1 MEILLAR
8 YAGYCYGVNR
18 AIKMTLDAS
27 EQRGGPIYTL
37 GPLIHNPQ
45 VVDKLTEQGIF
56 PVEDIH
62 EVEGGGIII
71 VRCHGIDPKV
81 ILEAKNRGLRVI
93 DATCPYVRK
102 VQNKASLLV
111 EEGYFLVILGE
122 RGHPEING
130 IVACAA
136 GEHIVLESVD
146 EVNNLPRRRKVG
158 LVVQTTQSQSNL
170 AALVSELIKRVGEL
184 RVYNTICNATML
196 RQRSALELARK
207 TDLIL
212 VVGGKN
218 SANTTRLAEICK
230 GVNAHTFHVETA
242 EEIEEQLF
250 REVRTVGIT
259 AGASTPDWIIE
270 EVVEKIK
277 AISSGA
283 LELKH
288 GKAL

>member
-1 MEILLAR
+1 MNILLAKH
-8 YAGYCYGVNR
+8 AGYCYGVNR

-45 VVDKLTEQGIF
+45 VINKLTERGVF

-62 EVEGGGIII
+62 EVEGGSIII

-111 EEGYFLVILGE
+111 KEGYFLVILGE

-136 GEHIVLESVD
+136 GEHIVLESAD

-170 AALVSELIKRVGEL
+170 VALVSELIKRVEEL

-196 RQRSALELARK
+196 RQRSALELANK
-207 TDLIL
+207 TDLML

-218 SANTTRLAEICK
+218 SANTTRLAEICR
-230 GVNAHTFHVETA
+230 GVNVHTLHVETA
-242 EEIEEQLF
+242 EEIEERFFQ
-250 REVRTVGIT
+250 EVGTLGIT

-270 EVVEKIK
+270 EIVQKIK
-277 AISSGA
+277 VISSEA
-283 LELKH
+283 PELKH
-288 GKAL
+288 GRAL

>member
-1 MEILLAR
+1 
-8 YAGYCYGVNR
+8 
-18 AIKMTLDAS
+18 MTLDAS

-45 VVDKLTEQGIF
+45 VVDKLTERGVF

-102 VQNKASLLV
+102 VQDKASLLV
-111 EEGYFLVILGE
+111 REGYFLVILGE

-130 IVACAA
+130 IVACAG

-146 EVNNLPRRRKVG
+146 EVDHLPRRRKVG
-158 LVVQTTQSQSNL
+158 LVVQTTHSQSNL

-207 TDLIL
+207 TDLML
-212 VVGGKN
+212 VVGGRN
-218 SANTTRLAEICK
+218 SANTTRLAEICR
-230 GVNAHTFHVETA
+230 GVNPHTFHVETA
-242 EEIEEQLF
+242 EEIEEQIF
-250 REVRTVGIT
+250 QEVRTVGIT

-277 AISSGA
+277 AISSEA

-288 GKAL
+288 GKAP

>member
-1 MEILLAR
+1 MDILLAKH
-8 YAGYCYGVNR
+8 AGYCYGVNR

-45 VVDKLTEQGIF
+45 VVDKLTERGIF

-111 EEGYFLVILGE
+111 KEGYFLVILGE

-136 GEHIVLESVD
+136 GEHIVL
-146 EVNNLPRRRKVG
+146 
-158 LVVQTTQSQSNL
+158 
-170 AALVSELIKRVGEL
+170 
-184 RVYNTICNATML
+184 
-196 RQRSALELARK
+196 
-207 TDLIL
+207 
-212 VVGGKN
+212 
-218 SANTTRLAEICK
+218 
-230 GVNAHTFHVETA
+230 
-242 EEIEEQLF
+242 
-250 REVRTVGIT
+250 
-259 AGASTPDWIIE
+259 
-270 EVVEKIK
+270 
-277 AISSGA
+277 
-283 LELKH
+283 
-288 GKAL
+288 

>member
-1 MEILLAR
+1 MDILLAKH
-8 YAGYCYGVNR
+8 AGYCYGVNR

-45 VVDKLTEQGIF
+45 VINKLTERGIF

-102 VQNKASLLV
+102 VQDKASLLV
-111 EEGYFLVILGE
+111 REGYFLVILGE

-136 GEHIVLESVD
+136 GEHIVLESAD

-170 AALVSELIKRVGEL
+170 VALVSELIKRVGEL

-207 TDLIL
+207 TDLML
-212 VVGGKN
+212 VVGGRN

-230 GVNAHTFHVETA
+230 GVNAHTFHLETA
-242 EEIEEQLF
+242 EEIEERFFQ
-250 REVRTVGIT
+250 EVGTLGIT

-270 EVVEKIK
+270 EIVQKIK
-277 AISSGA
+277 VISSEA
-283 LELKH
+283 PELKH
-288 GKAL
+288 GRAL

>member
-1 MEILLAR
+1 MDILLAKH
-8 YAGYCYGVNR
+8 AGYCYGVNR

-45 VVDKLTEQGIF
+45 VINKLTERGIF

-111 EEGYFLVILGE
+111 KKGYFLVILGE

-170 AALVSELIKRVGEL
+170 VALVSELIKRVGEL

-207 TDLIL
+207 TDLML
-212 VVGGKN
+212 VVGGRN

-230 GVNAHTFHVETA
+230 GVNAHTFHLETA
-242 EEIEEQLF
+242 EEIEERFFQ
-250 REVRTVGIT
+250 EVGTLGIT

-270 EVVEKIK
+270 EVVQKIK

-283 LELKH
+283 PELKH
-288 GKAL
+288 GRAL

>member
-1 MEILLAR
+1 MDILLSMHS
-8 YAGYCYGVNR
+8 GYCYVVNR

-45 VVDKLTEQGIF
+45 VINKPTERGIF

-102 VQNKASLLV
+102 VQDKASLLV
-111 EEGYFLVILGE
+111 REGYFLVILGE

-136 GEHIVLESVD
+136 GEHIVLESAD

-170 AALVSELIKRVGEL
+170 VALVSELIKRVGEL

-207 TDLIL
+207 TDLML
-212 VVGGKN
+212 VVGGRN

-230 GVNAHTFHVETA
+230 GVNAHTFHLETA
-242 EEIEEQLF
+242 EEIEERFFQ
-250 REVRTVGIT
+250 EVGTLGIT

-270 EVVEKIK
+270 EIVQKIK
-277 AISSGA
+277 VISSGA
-283 LELKH
+283 PELKH
-288 GKAL
+288 GRAL

>member
-1 MEILLAR
+1 MDILIAKH
-8 YAGYCYGVNR
+8 AGYCYGVNR

-45 VVDKLTEQGIF
+45 VVDKLTERGVF

-102 VQNKASLLV
+102 VQDKASLLV
-111 EEGYFLVILGE
+111 REGYFLVILGE

-130 IVACAA
+130 IVACAG

-146 EVNNLPRRRKVG
+146 EVDHLPRRRKVG
-158 LVVQTTQSQSNL
+158 LVVQTTHSQSNL

-207 TDLIL
+207 TDLML
-212 VVGGKN
+212 VVGGRN
-218 SANTTRLAEICK
+218 SANTTRLAEICR
-230 GVNAHTFHVETA
+230 GVNPHTFHVETA
-242 EEIEEQLF
+242 EEIEEQIF
-250 REVRTVGIT
+250 QEVRTVGIT

-277 AISSGA
+277 AISSEA

-288 GKAL
+288 GKAP

>member
-1 MEILLAR
+1 MDILLAKH
-8 YAGYCYGVNR
+8 AGYCYGVNR

-81 ILEAKNRGLRVI
+81 ILEAKNRGLKVI

-102 VQNKASLLV
+102 VQDKASLLV
-111 EEGYFLVILGE
+111 REGYFLVILGE
-122 RGHPEING
+122 RDHPEING

-146 EVNNLPRRRKVG
+146 EVDNLPRRRKVG

-170 AALVSELIKRVGEL
+170 TALVSELIKRVGEL

-207 TDLIL
+207 TDLML
-212 VVGGKN
+212 VVGGRN
-218 SANTTRLAEICK
+218 SANTTRLAEICR

-270 EVVEKIK
+270 EAVEKIK

-283 LELKH
+283 PELKH
-288 GKAL
+288 DKAL

>member
-1 MEILLAR
+1 MNILLAKH
-8 YAGYCYGVNR
+8 AGYCYGVNR

-45 VVDKLTEQGIF
+45 VVDKLTERGIF
-56 PVEDIH
+56 PVGDIN
-62 EVEGGGIII
+62 EVEREGSIII
-71 VRCHGIDPKV
+71 RCHGIDPKI
-81 ILEAKNRGLRVI
+81 ILEAKNRGLKVI

-102 VQNKASLLV
+102 VQDKASLLV
-111 EEGYFLVILGE
+111 REGYFLVILGE

-146 EVNNLPRRRKVG
+146 EVDHLPRRRKVG

-207 TDLIL
+207 TDLML
-212 VVGGKN
+212 VVGGRN